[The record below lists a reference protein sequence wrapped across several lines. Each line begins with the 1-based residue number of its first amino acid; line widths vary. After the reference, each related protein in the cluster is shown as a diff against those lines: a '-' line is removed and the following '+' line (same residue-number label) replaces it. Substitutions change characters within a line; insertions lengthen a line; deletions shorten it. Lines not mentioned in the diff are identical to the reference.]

1 MTKPTYEELQ
11 AQVERLRDEI
21 TAIMADSCGVA
32 GYHYNGEIARWGEFS
47 DLEEMLSETPTQS
60 LAALKAQWQAEAD
73 QYEDGMPAQKAF
85 WEGFERGSVGCNNLN
100 IRAHWREYVGFK
112 TGANK

>member
-1 MTKPTYEELQ
+1 MTKPTYEELA

-21 TAIMADSCGVA
+21 TAIMSDSCGVA

-60 LAALKAQWQAEAD
+60 LAALKAQWQTD
-73 QYEDGMPAQKAF
+73 FLSTISQKLSSAQNS
-85 WEGFERGSVGCNNLN
+85 GFIEIPKSVETHTDFIKWLN
-100 IRAHWREYVGFK
+100 E
-112 TGANK
+112 TQEPTND